1 MQTNNYLK
9 IDRNTRNIYKQ
20 QYLTYKIM
28 GGNTKEKKSSK
39 PKNRSK
45 SKKTITIDVESD
57 SDSSDGMTNM
67 LVYTDGSCSQN
78 GKPGAIGGIGIY
90 FPNKEL
96 PSVSKIFPLNNCTSQ
111 RTELYAI
118 LTTLRYIK
126 SHFDMKSYKI
136 CIKTDSEYSINCL
149 TKWVF
154 GWVKRDWLK
163 QNGEP
168 VLNKELIETIF
179 RYLQKYQIIFKH
191 VSAHTRGTDKDSRG
205 NAEADRLATSATAL
219 AIEKRKKLQNKSNST
234 SNSKSARRSGSKSN
248 AKPQSDYKSK
258 SDYKPNYKSNSNYKS
273 RDDYDP
279 NYRSNYVPNPKYANP
294 TSKYSV
300 DNLVIE
306 LVKSK

>member
-1 MQTNNYLK
+1 
-9 IDRNTRNIYKQ
+9 
-20 QYLTYKIM
+20 M
-28 GGNTKEKKSSK
+28 GGNTKTKKSSK
-39 PKNRSK
+39 PKTRAK
-45 SKKTITIDVESD
+45 SKKTITIE

-179 RYLQKYQIIFKH
+179 RYLQKYQVIFKH

-234 SNSKSARRSGSKSN
+234 SNSTSNSKPERRSGSKSN
-248 AKPQSDYKSK
+248 AKPRSDYKPK
-258 SDYKPNYKSNSNYKS
+258 ADYKPNYKSNSNYKS

-279 NYRSNYVPNPKYANP
+279 NYRSNYAPNPKYANP